1 MKTAARRPEE
11 QLTMD
16 FFETLLAPFR
26 WLVSWVMWLF
36 HEGFTSLGMD
46 PASGW
51 TWTLSIVGLVV
62 VIRAALIPVFVKQI
76 KAQRGMQALQ
86 PDLRKLQQKY
96 KGKTD
101 QLSRQAM
108 TQEQMALY
116 KKHGTNPFAACL
128 PILIQMPF
136 FFALFTVLNGISR
149 ASEGGEE
156 VGALSAAAVRQ
167 FDAAT
172 ILGAPLSS
180 TFLGTFGGAMNVSV
194 IVLSVIMILAMTAS
208 QFITQKQIMAKNM
221 SDEAMQSPFMRQQKM
236 MLYILPL
243 VFGIGGINFPIGV
256 LIYWTTTNVWTMAQQ
271 FYVIRR
277 MPTPG
282 SPAARAL
289 AERRARKG
297 LPMVPLLGEKR
308 HDTETEAVV
317 EPKTQRA
324 QPQRKNRKKK

>member
-1 MKTAARRPEE
+1 MG
-11 QLTMD
+11 
-16 FFETLLAPFR
+16 FFETILAPFR
-26 WLVSWVMWLF
+26 WLVSWIMFMF
-36 HEGFTSLGMD
+36 HEGFSFLGMD

-51 TWTLSIVGLVV
+51 TWVLSIVGLVV

-128 PILIQMPF
+128 PIIIQMPF

-149 ASEGGEE
+149 ASEEGETI
-156 VGALSAAAVRQ
+156 GALSSESVRQ
-167 FDAAT
+167 FDNAT
-172 ILGAPLSS
+172 IFGAPLSS
-180 TFLGTFGGAMNVSV
+180 TFLGSFGGGGNVSV
-194 IVLSVIMILAMTAS
+194 IILSVIMIIAMTAS

-221 SDEAMQSPFMRQQKM
+221 SEEAMQSPFMRQQKI

-256 LIYWTTTNVWTMAQQ
+256 LVYWTTTNIWTMAQQ
-271 FYVIRR
+271 FYVIRK

-282 SPAARAL
+282 SPAAKAL

-297 LPMVPLLGEKR
+297 LPMIPLLGERK
-308 HDTETEAVV
+308 TEPVV
-317 EPKTQRA
+317 EAAPEARVQRV
-324 QPQRKNRKKK
+324 QPQRKKRKKR

>member
-1 MKTAARRPEE
+1 
-11 QLTMD
+11 MD
-16 FFETLLAPFR
+16 FFGTIMAPFK
-26 WLVSWVMWLF
+26 WLVSAIMVGF
-36 HEGFTSLGMD
+36 HDGLSTIGM
-46 PASGW
+46 PAASGW
-51 TWTLSIVGLVV
+51 TWTLSIIGLVL

-116 KKHGTNPFAACL
+116 KRHGTNPFSACL
-128 PILIQMPF
+128 PLLIQMPF
-136 FFALFTVLNGISR
+136 FFALFNVLNNTAKASDTNQGI
-149 ASEGGEE
+149 
-156 VGALSAAAVRQ
+156 GALSAADVAQ
-167 FDAAT
+167 FDAST
-172 ILGAPLSS
+172 IFGAPLSAS
-180 TFLGTFGGAMNVSV
+180 LLHGGGGANQTSV
-194 IVLSVIMILAMTAS
+194 VVLSILMILAMIAS

-221 SDEAMQSPFMRQQKM
+221 SEEALASPFMRQQQM

-256 LIYWTTTNVWTMAQQ
+256 LIYWTTTNLWTMAQQ
-271 FYVIRR
+271 FFVIRR

-282 SPAARAL
+282 SQAAREL
-289 AERRARKG
+289 ADRRAKKG
-297 LPMVPLLGEKR
+297 LPMVPLLGERKS
-308 HDTETEAVV
+308 EEEVLPAPAA
-317 EPKTQRA
+317 PKGQRQ